1 MNRETVIKAL
11 RCCLIPGCGSCE
23 ACPLNQIA
31 LCQAQLGNALLKL
44 LGEPEEPKKKEAAN
58 HDV

>member
-1 MNRETVIKAL
+1 MKRETVIEAL

-23 ACPLNQIA
+23 ACPLNTIA

-44 LGEPEEPKKKEAAN
+44 LDEPKQKEAAN